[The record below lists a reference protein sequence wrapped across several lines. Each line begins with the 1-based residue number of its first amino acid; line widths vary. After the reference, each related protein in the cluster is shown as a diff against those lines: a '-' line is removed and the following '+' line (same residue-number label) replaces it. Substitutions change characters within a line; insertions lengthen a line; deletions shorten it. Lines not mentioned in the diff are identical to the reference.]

1 MKANQPKKLQP
12 YIAISCMKAKKLQPY
27 IAISCMKAKQ
37 KRSLKASP
45 LSIPQPKTIHSQ
57 KIIQPTSGTAERQPL
72 RWILYIEQIQ
82 QIQEYDYLVKV
93 LLIGDSA
100 VGNLNFCPDLLGT
113 RSAYFRFTFIYL
125 YTCLY
130 VLCNLDPGCLYIYAC
145 SYNKFFFLGENC
157 AYNLD
162 MGFFLKEIFQS
173 NFSLCDKLYSFF
185 FFWG

>member
-1 MKANQPKKLQP
+1 MLKKQ
-12 YIAISCMKAKKLQPY
+12 
-27 IAISCMKAKQ
+27 
-37 KRSLKASP
+37 
-45 LSIPQPKTIHSQ
+45 
-57 KIIQPTSGTAERQPL
+57 TSGTAEPL
-72 RWILYIEQIQ
+72 FTLLENKWILYIE

-185 FFWG
+185 FFLGII

>member
-1 MKANQPKKLQP
+1 MKQTLQLFKGKNTAVLLN
-12 YIAISCMKAKKLQPY
+12 I
-27 IAISCMKAKQ
+27 
-37 KRSLKASP
+37 SLKSGCHNEKVGEIQWRKYITQYAKRP
-45 LSIPQPKTIHSQ
+45 LSQFLSLKSYNHTSP

-72 RWILYIEQIQ
+72 QWILYIE

-145 SYNKFFFLGENC
+145 SYNNFFFWEKIVHIIWIWDFFFL
-157 AYNLD
+157 NLS
-162 MGFFLKEIFQS
+162 I
-173 NFSLCDKLYSFF
+173 YFF
-185 FFWG
+185 FM